1 MRSTETQS
9 NTQTERGYAMSAQ
22 MEDGTEL
29 DSDRVDALIALIK
42 RGELHISIEMIDD
55 AIATGILDEA

>member
-1 MRSTETQS
+1 
-9 NTQTERGYAMSAQ
+9 
-22 MEDGTEL
+22 MEDGTTL

-42 RGELHISIEMIDD
+42 QGVLYITVEMIDD